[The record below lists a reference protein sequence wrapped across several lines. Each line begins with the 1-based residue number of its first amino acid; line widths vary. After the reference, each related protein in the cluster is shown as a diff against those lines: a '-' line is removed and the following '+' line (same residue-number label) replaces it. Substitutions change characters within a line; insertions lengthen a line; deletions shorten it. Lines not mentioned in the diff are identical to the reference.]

1 MDELRLRITT
11 NKRIMDC
18 NLLIFT
24 ETWLNPPIPDNAIN
38 LAEQI
43 GRPTRARAKYSP
55 LIRRV
60 KPTVRIVKIWPEGA
74 EAKLQECFKNHDW
87 SKHSSE
93 ATLDSHPDITL
104 LHLLCSGLHEILVN
118 FYRSTIES
126 ILTNCVTVWYGNCSA
141 SDRKA
146 LQRVVKIAQRITGSP
161 LPSIEAVQRKRCLR
175 KARSIAK
182 DNSHPNHRLFT
193 LLPSGKRYRSLGTRT
208 SRFRGSFFPQAVT
221 LLSSTP
227 I

>member
-24 ETWLNPPIPDNAIN
+24 ETWLNPPVPDNAIN
-38 LAEQI
+38 LAE
-43 GRPTRARAKYSP
+43 RNVFRADWAADSGKSKGGGLCIYVNNAWCTDSS
-55 LIRRV
+55 I
-60 KPTVRIVKIWPEGA
+60 IESHCSENA
-74 EAKLQECFKNHDW
+74 EYLM
-87 SKHSSE
+87 
-93 ATLDSHPDITL
+93 
-104 LHLLCSGLHEILVN
+104 ILVN

-141 SDRKA
+141 SDQKA

-161 LPSIEAVQRKRCLR
+161 LPSIEVVQRKRCLR

-221 LLSSTP
+221 LLNSTP